1 MTTRPAGLSAFLTA
15 TFLLTFPA
23 AAQPAPTAR
32 ALSSAPAID
41 PANFDRAAKPCEDF
55 YQFANGAWL
64 TAHPIPADRSRYGGF
79 DELADR
85 NREVVKKILE
95 ETSQK
100 ADWPKGSPQQKVS
113 DFYATGMDAAAREK
127 AGAAPLAPIFA
138 TIAKLLTADDL
149 PAVLAELHL
158 SGANAGFGFRVAQD
172 ARNSTRYIGILSQG
186 GLGLPDRDYYLK
198 EDAKSKD
205 LREAYRAHVAKVLAL
220 VGDAPEM
227 AKAEADVVMGI
238 ETKLAQASITRVE
251 NRDPQKTYNKR
262 TVAALNAEAVGFD
275 FTRFLADMGASE
287 STEVNVRQPAFFKG
301 FAALT
306 RSAPAEEWRTYLR
319 WHAAR
324 TAAPLL
330 SKAFQDEDFAFNG
343 KKLNGTPQ
351 QEEPWR
357 RAQTATD
364 AALGEAVGPI
374 YVARAFSP
382 RAKERMKVLVENMR
396 AALKERIEALPWMS
410 AETKAQA
417 KRKLAA
423 FGVKIGYPDVWKD
436 YSALAISRDVPFAE
450 NVRRARIFETKRNL
464 AKLGKAIDRTEWG
477 MTPPTVN
484 AYYNAS
490 MNEIVF
496 PAGILQPPFFYE
508 EADDAVNYGGI
519 GVVIG
524 HEMSHGFD
532 DSGSQYDADG
542 NLKNWWTPED
552 RKAYEARTALIVKQ
566 FDSYKPLPDQSIN
579 GKLTLGENIGDLG
592 GIKIAYAALQRAR
605 AGKPKETIDGF
616 TPEQRFF
623 LSYATIWRSQYRD
636 ESMRVQLNTNPHSPG
651 KWRALGPPSNLPEFY
666 DAFGCAEGTPMR
678 RAEADRPSIW

>member
-1 MTTRPAGLSAFLTA
+1 MRFRTALVLSLSLTEIPL
-15 TFLLTFPA
+15 F
-23 AAQPAPTAR
+23 AQAP
-32 ALSSAPAID
+32 PKPKAID
-41 PANFDRAAKPCEDF
+41 PADFDKSAKPCEDF

-64 TAHPIPADRSRYGGF
+64 AAHPIPADRSRYGGF

-95 ETSQK
+95 ETSAK
-100 ADWPKGSPQQKVS
+100 KDWSKGSPEQKVS

-127 AGAAPLAPIFA
+127 AGAAPLAPTLA
-138 TIAKLLTADDL
+138 TIAKLKTADDL
-149 PAVLAELHL
+149 PAILAELHL
-158 SGANAGFGFRVAQD
+158 SGANAGFGFRVDQD
-172 ARNSTRYIGILSQG
+172 ARNSTRYIGIFNQG

-198 EDAKSKD
+198 DDAKSKD
-205 LREAYRAHVAKVLAL
+205 LREAYRAHVAKLL
-220 VGDAPEM
+220 EFVGDSPDA

-238 ETKLAQASITRVE
+238 ETSLAKASITRVE

-262 TVAALNAEAVGFD
+262 TLAALNAEAPGFD
-275 FTRFLADMGASE
+275 FAKFLADMGASA
-287 STEVNVRQPAFFKG
+287 STEVNVRQPAFFTG
-301 FAALT
+301 FAALA
-306 RSAPAEEWRTYLR
+306 RSVPPADWRTYLR

-324 TAAPLL
+324 TAAPFL
-330 SKAFQDEDFAFNG
+330 SKAFQEENFAFNG

-351 QEEPWR
+351 EEKPWR
-357 RAQTATD
+357 RVQAATD
-364 AALGEAVGPI
+364 TALGEAVGPM

-382 RAKERMKVLVENMR
+382 KAKERMRVLVENMR

-410 AETKAQA
+410 AETKAAAQ
-417 KRKLAA
+417 KKLAA
-423 FGVKIGYPDVWKD
+423 FGVKIGHPDAWKD
-436 YSALAISRDVPFAE
+436 YSALTISRDVPFAE
-450 NVRRARIFETKRNL
+450 NVRRARVFETKRNL
-464 AKLGKAIDRTEWG
+464 ARLGKPIDRAEWG

-484 AYYNAS
+484 AYYRS
-490 MNEIVF
+490 TLNEIVF

-508 EADDAVNYGGI
+508 DADDAVNYGGI

-552 RKAYEARTALIVKQ
+552 RKAYGARTALIVKQ
-566 FDSYKPLPDQSIN
+566 FDGYKPLPDQSIN

-592 GIKIAYAALQRAR
+592 GIKIAYAAMEKALV
-605 AGKPKETIDGF
+605 GKRREKIDGF

-636 ESMRVQLNTNPHSPG
+636 EAMRVQLNTNPHSPG
-651 KWRALGPPSNLPEFY
+651 HWRAIGPPSNLPEFY
-666 DAFGCAEGTPMR
+666 EAFGCAEGAPMR
-678 RAEADRPSIW
+678 RAEIDRPSIW

>member
-1 MTTRPAGLSAFLTA
+1 MAIHRAFA
-15 TFLLTFPA
+15 AALLTGALGANAQTAAPA
-23 AAQPAPTAR
+23 KPR
-32 ALSSAPAID
+32 ALD
-41 PANFDRAAKPCEDF
+41 PVNFDMSAKPCEDF
-55 YQFANGAWL
+55 YTHANGSWL
-64 TAHPIPADRSRYGGF
+64 KAHPIPADRASYGAF
-79 DELADR
+79 QELADR
-85 NREVVKKILE
+85 NRDVLKKILE
-95 ETSQK
+95 ETSAK
-100 ADWPKGSPQQKVS
+100 ADWPQGSAEQKVG
-113 DFYATGMDAAAREK
+113 DFYASGMDAAGREK
-127 AGAAPLAPIFA
+127 AGATPLAPA
-138 TIAKLLTADDL
+138 LKAIAKLQGPGDL
-149 PAVLAELHL
+149 AAVLAELHL
-158 SGANAGFGFRVAQD
+158 WGVNAGFGFRVAQD
-172 ARNSTRYIGILSQG
+172 ARDSTRYIGIFNQG

-198 EDAKSKD
+198 DDPKSKD
-205 LREAYRAHVAKVLAL
+205 LRAAYEVHVAKILELAGSAPDVAKTEAASILAL
-220 VGDAPEM
+220 
-227 AKAEADVVMGI
+227 

-262 TVAALNAEAVGFD
+262 TVAELNSEAPGFD
-275 FTRFLADMGASE
+275 FTRFLADLGA
-287 STEVNVRQPAFFKG
+287 TTAADVNVRQPGFFKA

-306 RSAPAEEWRTYLR
+306 GSVPPAEWRTYLR

-357 RAQTATD
+357 RVQAATD
-364 AALGEAVGPI
+364 FALGEAVGPI
-374 YVARAFSP
+374 YVARAFGP
-382 RAKERMKVLVENMR
+382 RAKERMKILVENMR
-396 AALKERIEALPWMS
+396 AALKERIDALPWMS
-410 AETKAQA
+410 QETKAQA
-417 KRKLAA
+417 QRKLAA

-436 YSALAISRDVPFAE
+436 YSALVISRSVPYAE

-496 PAGILQPPFFYE
+496 PAGILQSPFFSE
-508 EADDAVNYGGI
+508 DADDAVNYGGI

-542 NLKNWWTPED
+542 NLKNWWTAGD
-552 RKAYEARTALIVKQ
+552 RKAYEARTGLIVKQ
-566 FDSYKPLPDQSIN
+566 FDSYKPLPDLAIN

-592 GIKIAYAALQRAR
+592 GIKIAYAALQRAL
-605 AGKPKETIDGF
+605 AGKLQEKIDGF

-651 KWRALGPPSNLPEFY
+651 RWRAIGPPSNLPEFY
-666 DAFGCAEGTPMR
+666 DAFGCAEGAPMR

>member
-1 MTTRPAGLSAFLTA
+1 MRIRVALVL
-15 TFLLTFPA
+15 
-23 AAQPAPTAR
+23 
-32 ALSSAPAID
+32 ALSLAEISLFAQAPPAID
-41 PANFDRAAKPCEDF
+41 PANFDKAAKPCEDF

-64 TAHPIPADRSRYGGF
+64 AAHPIPADRSQYGGF
-79 DELADR
+79 EELRDR
-85 NREVVKKILE
+85 NREVVKKILD
-95 ETSQK
+95 ETSGK
-100 ADWPKGSPQQKVS
+100 TDWPKGSPQQKVS

-127 AGAAPLAPIFA
+127 AGAAPLAPAFA
-138 TIAKLLTADDL
+138 TSTKLKTADDL

-158 SGANAGFGFRVAQD
+158 AGANAGFGFRVAQD
-172 ARNSTRYIGILSQG
+172 ARNSTRYIGIFNQG

-205 LREAYRAHVAKVLAL
+205 LREAYRAHVAKILELA
-220 VGDAPEM
+220 GDPAEA
-227 AKAEADVVMGI
+227 AKAESDVVMAI
-238 ETKLAQASITRVE
+238 ETKLAQASNTRVE
-251 NRDPQKTYNKR
+251 NRDPQKTYNKK
-262 TVAALNAEAVGFD
+262 TLAALNAEAPGFD
-275 FTRFLADMGASE
+275 FAKFLADMGASA
-287 STEVNVRQPAFFKG
+287 SSEVNVRQPAFFTA
-301 FAALT
+301 FAALA
-306 RSAPAEEWRTYLR
+306 RSAPADEWRTYLR

-330 SKAFQDEDFAFNG
+330 SKAFQEEDFAFNA
-343 KKLNGTPQ
+343 KKLRGTPQ
-351 QEEPWR
+351 QEESWR
-357 RAQTATD
+357 RVQAATD

-382 RAKERMKVLVENMR
+382 RAKERMRVLVENMR
-396 AALKERIEALPWMS
+396 AALKERIDGLPWMS
-410 AETKAQA
+410 AETKAA
-417 KRKLAA
+417 ALRKLAA

-450 NVRRARIFETKRNL
+450 NVRRARVFETKRNL
-464 AKLGKAIDRTEWG
+464 AKLGKPIDRTEWG

-508 EADDAVNYGGI
+508 DADDAVNYGGI

-592 GIKIAYAALQRAR
+592 GIKIAYAALQKAL
-605 AGKPKETIDGF
+605 AGKPKEKIDGF
-616 TPEQRFF
+616 TPEKRFF

-636 ESMRVQLNTNPHSPG
+636 ESMRVQLNTDPHSPG

>member
-1 MTTRPAGLSAFLTA
+1 MKSGPSKLAGCAFAALVVTFAASAQTAAPAK
-15 TFLLTFPA
+15 P
-23 AAQPAPTAR
+23 R
-32 ALSSAPAID
+32 ALD
-41 PANFDRAAKPCEDF
+41 PANFDTSAKPCEDF

-64 TAHPIPADRSRYGGF
+64 AAHPIPADRSRYGGF
-79 DELADR
+79 DELSDR
-85 NREVVKKILE
+85 NRDVVKKILE
-95 ETSQK
+95 ETSEK
-100 ADWPKGSPQQKVS
+100 ADWPGGSPQQKVS
-113 DFYATGMDAAAREK
+113 DFYTTGMDAAAREK
-127 AGAAPLAPIFA
+127 AGAAPLAPTFA
-138 TIAKLLTADDL
+138 TIAKLKTADDL

-158 SGANAGFGFRVAQD
+158 SGVNAGFDFRVAQD
-172 ARNSTRYIGILSQG
+172 ARDSTRYIGILNQG

-198 EDAKSKD
+198 EDPKSKD

-220 VGDAPEM
+220 TGDAPEA
-227 AKAEADVVMGI
+227 AKAEADTVMAI
-238 ETKLAQASITRVE
+238 ETKLAQASLTRVE

-262 TVAALNAEAVGFD
+262 TVAALGAEAPGFA
-275 FTRFLADMGASE
+275 FAKFLAELGASA
-287 STEVNVRQPAFFKG
+287 STEVNVRQPSFFKG

-324 TAAPLL
+324 TAVPLL
-330 SKAFQDEDFAFNG
+330 SKAFQEEDFAFNG
-343 KKLNGTPQ
+343 KKLNGTLQ
-351 QEEPWR
+351 QEKPWR
-357 RAQTATD
+357 RVQAATD
-364 AALGEAVGPI
+364 MALGEAVGPM

-417 KRKLAA
+417 QRKLAA

-436 YSALAISRDVPFAE
+436 YSALAISRDVPYAE
-450 NVRRARIFETKRNL
+450 NVRRARVFETKRNL
-464 AKLGKAIDRTEWG
+464 AKLGKPIDRTEWG

-484 AYYNAS
+484 AYYNSS

-496 PAGILQPPFFYE
+496 PAGILQPPFFYDDG
-508 EADDAVNYGGI
+508 DDAVNYGGI

-566 FDSYKPLPDQSIN
+566 FEGYKPLPDQAIN

-592 GIKIAYAALQRAR
+592 GIKIAYAALQKAL
-605 AGKPKETIDGF
+605 AGKPKEKIDEF

-666 DAFGCAEGTPMR
+666 DAFSCAEGTPMR

>member
-1 MTTRPAGLSAFLTA
+1 
-15 TFLLTFPA
+15 
-23 AAQPAPTAR
+23 
-32 ALSSAPAID
+32 
-41 PANFDRAAKPCEDF
+41 
-55 YQFANGAWL
+55 
-64 TAHPIPADRSRYGGF
+64 
-79 DELADR
+79 
-85 NREVVKKILE
+85 
-95 ETSQK
+95 
-100 ADWPKGSPQQKVS
+100 
-113 DFYATGMDAAAREK
+113 MDAAAREK
-127 AGAAPLAPIFA
+127 AGAAPLAPAFA
-138 TIAKLLTADDL
+138 TIGKLKTPDDL

-158 SGANAGFGFRVAQD
+158 SGANAGFGFRVDQD
-172 ARNSTRYIGILSQG
+172 ARNATRYIGIFNQG
-186 GLGLPDRDYYLK
+186 CLGLPDRDYYLK
-198 EDAKSKD
+198 EDPKSKD
-205 LREAYRAHVAKVLAL
+205 LRDAYRAHVAKVLELA
-220 VGDAPEM
+220 GDS
-227 AKAEADVVMGI
+227 AETGKTGADAVMSI
-238 ETKLAQASITRVE
+238 ETSLAKASITRVE

-262 TVAALNAEAVGFD
+262 TLAALNAEAPGFD
-275 FTRFLADMGASE
+275 FAKFLADMGASE
-287 STEVNVRQPAFFKG
+287 STEVNVRQPGFFTG

-306 RSAPAEEWRTYLR
+306 RSVPPADWRTYLR

-357 RAQTATD
+357 RVQATTD
-364 AALGEAVGPI
+364 FALGEAVGPL

-382 RAKERMKVLVENMR
+382 RAKERMRVLVEYMR
-396 AALKERIEALPWMS
+396 AALKERIDALSWMS

-417 KRKLAA
+417 QRKLAA
-423 FGVKIGYPDVWKD
+423 FGVKIGYPDKWKD

-450 NVRRARIFETKRNL
+450 NVRGARVFETKRNL
-464 AKLGKAIDRTEWG
+464 AKLGKPIDRTEWG

-484 AYYNAS
+484 AYYRATL
-490 MNEIVF
+490 NEIVF
-496 PAGILQPPFFYE
+496 PAGILQPPFFHE
-508 EADDAVNYGGI
+508 DADDAVNYGGI

-542 NLKNWWTPED
+542 NLKNWWMPED

-566 FDSYKPLPDQSIN
+566 FDAYKPLPDQSIN

-592 GIKIAYAALQRAR
+592 GIKIAYAALQRAL
-605 AGKPKETIDGF
+605 AGKPKEKVDGF

-651 KWRALGPPSNLPEFY
+651 KWRAIGPPSNLPEFY
-666 DAFGCAEGTPMR
+666 DAFGCAEGMPMR
-678 RAEADRPSIW
+678 REEGERPSIW

>member
-1 MTTRPAGLSAFLTA
+1 MRF
-15 TFLLTFPA
+15 
-23 AAQPAPTAR
+23 PTALVLV
-32 ALSSAPAID
+32 LSFTEISLFAQTAAPAKSKAID
-41 PANFDRAAKPCEDF
+41 PANFDTSARACEDF

-64 TAHPIPADRSRYGGF
+64 AAHPIPADRSRYGSF
-79 DELADR
+79 DELSDR
-85 NREVVKKILE
+85 NRDVVKKILE
-95 ETSQK
+95 ETSAK

-127 AGAAPLAPIFA
+127 AGAAPLAPTFA
-138 TIAKLLTADDL
+138 MIAKIKGPDDL
-149 PAVLAELHL
+149 PAVLAELYL
-158 SGANAGFGFRVAQD
+158 SGVNAGFGFRVAQD
-172 ARNSTRYIGILSQG
+172 ARNSTRYIGILNQG

-198 EDAKSKD
+198 EDPKSKE
-205 LREAYRAHVAKVLAL
+205 LRESYRAHVARVLTL
-220 VGDAPEM
+220 VGDAPET
-227 AKAEADVVMGI
+227 AKAEADVVIGI
-238 ETKLAQASITRVE
+238 ETRLAQASLTRVE

-275 FTRFLADMGASE
+275 FARFLADLGASA
-287 STEVNVRQPAFFKG
+287 STEVNVRQPAFFTG
-301 FAALT
+301 FAALART
-306 RSAPAEEWRTYLR
+306 VPPADWRTYLR

-324 TAAPLL
+324 AAAPLL
-330 SKAFQDEDFAFNG
+330 SKTFQDEDFAFNG
-343 KKLNGTPQ
+343 KTLNGTPQ
-351 QEEPWR
+351 QEESWR
-357 RAQTATD
+357 RVQAATD

-410 AETKAQA
+410 AETKAAAQ
-417 KRKLAA
+417 RKLAA
-423 FGVKIGYPDVWKD
+423 FGVKIGYPDVWRD
-436 YSALAISRDVPFAE
+436 YSALVISRDAAYAE
-450 NVRRARIFETKRNL
+450 NARRARVFETKRNL
-464 AKLGKAIDRTEWG
+464 AKLGQPIDRTEWG

-484 AYYNAS
+484 AYYSAS

-508 EADDAVNYGGI
+508 DADDAVNYGGI

-552 RKAYEARTALIVKQ
+552 RKAYDARTALIVKQ
-566 FDSYKPLPDQSIN
+566 FDGYKPLPDQAIN

-592 GIKIAYAALQRAR
+592 GIKIAYAAMQKAL
-605 AGKPKETIDGF
+605 AGKPKEKIDGF

-651 KWRALGPPSNLPEFY
+651 HWRAIGPPSNLPEFY

-678 RAEADRPSIW
+678 RTEADRPSIW

>member
-1 MTTRPAGLSAFLTA
+1 MTTRPAALSTLLAA
-15 TFLLTFPA
+15 TFFLASVA
-23 AAQPAPTAR
+23 AAQPVPPAK
-32 ALSSAPAID
+32 APAID
-41 PANFDRAAKPCEDF
+41 PGNFDKAAKPCEDF

-64 TAHPIPADRSRYGGF
+64 AAHPIPADRSRYGGF

-85 NREVVKKILE
+85 NRDVVKKILE

-100 ADWPKGSPQQKVS
+100 ADWTKGSSQQKVS

-127 AGAAPLAPIFA
+127 AGAAPLAPTFV
-138 TIAKLLTADDL
+138 TIAKLRTADDL

-158 SGANAGFGFRVAQD
+158 AGVNAGFGFRVAQD
-172 ARNSTRYIGILSQG
+172 ARNSTRYIGIFNQG

-220 VGDAPEM
+220 VGDAPET

-262 TVAALNAEAVGFD
+262 TVAALNSEAVGFD
-275 FTRFLADMGASE
+275 FSRFLADLHASE
-287 STEVNVRQPAFFKG
+287 STEVNVRQPAFFTG
-301 FAALT
+301 FAALA
-306 RSAPAEEWRTYLR
+306 RSVPVEEWHTYLR

-343 KKLNGTPQ
+343 KKLNGTPE

-357 RAQTATD
+357 RVQAATD

-382 RAKERMKVLVENMR
+382 KAKERMKVLVENMR
-396 AALKERIEALPWMS
+396 TALKERIEALPWMS

-417 KRKLAA
+417 QRKLAA
-423 FGVKIGYPDVWKD
+423 FGVKIGYPDTWRD
-436 YSALAISRDVPFAE
+436 YSLLVISRDVPYAE

-464 AKLGKAIDRTEWG
+464 AKLGKPIDRTEWG

-484 AYYNAS
+484 AYYSAS

-496 PAGILQPPFFYE
+496 PAGILQPPFFFE
-508 EADDAVNYGGI
+508 DADDAVNYGGI

-542 NLKNWWTPED
+542 NLKNWWTPGD
-552 RKAYEARTALIVKQ
+552 RKAYDARTALIVKQ
-566 FDSYKPLPDQSIN
+566 FEGYKPLPDQSIN

-592 GIKIAYAALQRAR
+592 GIKIAYAALQKAL
-605 AGKPKETIDGF
+605 AGKPKEKVDGF

-651 KWRALGPPSNLPEFY
+651 RWRAIGPPSNLPEFY
-666 DAFGCAEGTPMR
+666 DAFGCTEGTPMR

>member
-1 MTTRPAGLSAFLTA
+1 MAIHRAFA
-15 TFLLTFPA
+15 AALLTGALGANAQTAAPA
-23 AAQPAPTAR
+23 KPR
-32 ALSSAPAID
+32 ALD
-41 PANFDRAAKPCEDF
+41 PVNFDMSAKPCEDF
-55 YQFANGAWL
+55 YTHANGSWL
-64 TAHPIPADRSRYGGF
+64 KAHPIPADRASYGAF
-79 DELADR
+79 QELADR
-85 NREVVKKILE
+85 NRDVLKKILE
-95 ETSQK
+95 ETSAK
-100 ADWPKGSPQQKVS
+100 ADWPQGSAEQKVG
-113 DFYATGMDAAAREK
+113 DFYASGMDAAGREK
-127 AGAAPLAPIFA
+127 AGATPLAPA
-138 TIAKLLTADDL
+138 LKAIAKLQGPGDL
-149 PAVLAELHL
+149 AAVLAELHL
-158 SGANAGFGFRVAQD
+158 WGVNAGFGFRVAQD
-172 ARNSTRYIGILSQG
+172 ARDSTRYIGIFNQG

-198 EDAKSKD
+198 DDPKSKD
-205 LREAYRAHVAKVLAL
+205 LRAAYEVHVAKILELAGSAPDVAKTEAASILAL
-220 VGDAPEM
+220 
-227 AKAEADVVMGI
+227 

-262 TVAALNAEAVGFD
+262 TVAELNSEAPGFD
-275 FTRFLADMGASE
+275 FTRFLADLGA
-287 STEVNVRQPAFFKG
+287 TTAADVNVRQPGFFKA

-306 RSAPAEEWRTYLR
+306 GSVPPAEWRTYLR

-357 RAQTATD
+357 RVQAATD
-364 AALGEAVGPI
+364 FALGEAVGPI
-374 YVARAFSP
+374 YVARAFGP
-382 RAKERMKVLVENMR
+382 RAKERMKILVENMR
-396 AALKERIEALPWMS
+396 AALKERIDALPWMS
-410 AETKAQA
+410 QETKAQA
-417 KRKLAA
+417 QRKLAA

-436 YSALAISRDVPFAE
+436 YSALVISRSVPYAE

-496 PAGILQPPFFYE
+496 PAGILQSPFFSE
-508 EADDAVNYGGI
+508 DADDAVNYGGI

-542 NLKNWWTPED
+542 NLKNWWTAGD
-552 RKAYEARTALIVKQ
+552 RKAYEARTGLIVKQ
-566 FDSYKPLPDQSIN
+566 FDSYKPLPDLAIN

-592 GIKIAYAALQRAR
+592 GIKIAYAALQRAL
-605 AGKPKETIDGF
+605 AGKLREKIDGF

-651 KWRALGPPSNLPEFY
+651 RWRAIGPPSNLPEFY
-666 DAFGCAEGTPMR
+666 DAFGCAEGAPMR

>member
-1 MTTRPAGLSAFLTA
+1 MTTRPAGLSALLAA
-15 TFLLTFPA
+15 TFLLAFPV
-23 AAQPAPTAR
+23 AAQPAPPAPP
-32 ALSSAPAID
+32 AKAPAID
-41 PANFDRAAKPCEDF
+41 PADFDKAAKPCEDF

-64 TAHPIPADRSRYGGF
+64 ASHPIPADRRRYGSF
-79 DELADR
+79 DALSDR
-85 NREVVKKILE
+85 NRDVVKKILD
-95 ETSQK
+95 ETSVK
-100 ADWPKGSPQQKVS
+100 AEWPKGSPQQKVS
-113 DFYATGMDAAAREK
+113 DFYATGMDGAAREK
-127 AGAAPLAPIFA
+127 AGATPLAPVFA
-138 TIAKLLTADDL
+138 TIAKLRTADDL

-172 ARNSTRYIGILSQG
+172 ARNSTRYIGIFNQG

-198 EDAKSKD
+198 DDAKSRD
-205 LREAYRAHVAKVLAL
+205 LRESYRAHIARVLKLA
-220 VGDAPEM
+220 GDAPET

-262 TVAALNAEAVGFD
+262 TLAALRTEAPGFD
-275 FTRFLADMGASE
+275 FTKFLADVGASA
-287 STEVNVRQPAFFKG
+287 SPEVNVRQPMFFTS
-301 FAALT
+301 FAALA
-306 RSAPAEEWRTYLR
+306 RSTPTAEWRTYLR
-319 WHAAR
+319 WHALRA
-324 TAAPLL
+324 AAPLL

-343 KKLNGTPQ
+343 KTLNGTPQ

-357 RAQTATD
+357 RVQAATD
-364 AALGEAVGPI
+364 MALGEAVGPI

-382 RAKERMKVLVENMR
+382 KAKERMRALVENMR
-396 AALKERIEALPWMS
+396 AALKERIEGLAWMS

-417 KRKLAA
+417 QRKLAA
-423 FGVKIGYPDVWKD
+423 FGVKIGYPDVWRD
-436 YSALAISRDVPFAE
+436 YSALVISRDVPYAE
-450 NVRRARIFETKRNL
+450 NVRRARVFETKRNL
-464 AKLGKAIDRTEWG
+464 AKLGKPVDRMEWN

-490 MNEIVF
+490 LNEIVF

-508 EADDAVNYGGI
+508 DADDAVNYGGI

-552 RKAYEARTALIVKQ
+552 RKAYDARTALIVKQ
-566 FDSYKPLPDQSIN
+566 FDGYKPLPDQSIN

-592 GIKIAYAALQRAR
+592 GIKIAYAAMQKSL
-605 AGKPKETIDGF
+605 AGKPKEKIDGF

-636 ESMRVQLNTNPHSPG
+636 ESMRVQLNTDPHSPG
-651 KWRALGPPSNLPEFY
+651 HWRAIGPPSNLPEFY

-678 RAEADRPSIW
+678 RAEAERPSIW

>member
-1 MTTRPAGLSAFLTA
+1 MTTRAVGLSGLSAFLTA
-15 TFLLTFPA
+15 TFFLAFPA
-23 AAQPAPTAR
+23 AAQPAPSAR
-32 ALSSAPAID
+32 VPAID
-41 PANFDRAAKPCEDF
+41 HANFDKAAKPCEDF

-64 TAHPIPADRSRYGGF
+64 AAHPIPVDRSRYGGF
-79 DELADR
+79 DELSDR
-85 NREVVKKILE
+85 NRDVVKKILE

-100 ADWPKGSPQQKVS
+100 ADWSKGSPQQKVS

-127 AGAAPLAPIFA
+127 AGATPLAPSFA
-138 TIAKLLTADDL
+138 TIAKLKTTDDL

-158 SGANAGFGFRVAQD
+158 SGVNAGFGFRVAQD
-172 ARNSTRYIGILSQG
+172 ARDSTRYIGILNQG

-198 EDAKSKD
+198 EDPKSKG

-220 VGDAPEM
+220 AGDAPET
-227 AKAEADVVMGI
+227 AKAEADIVLAL
-238 ETKLAQASITRVE
+238 ETKLAQASLTRVE

-262 TVAALNAEAVGFD
+262 TIGALNAEAPGFD
-275 FTRFLADMGASE
+275 FAKFLVGMDASA
-287 STEVNVRQPAFFKG
+287 STEVNVRQPAFFTG

-306 RSAPAEEWRTYLR
+306 RSASPAEWRAYLR

-330 SKAFQDEDFAFNG
+330 SKAFQEEDFAFNG

-357 RAQTATD
+357 RVQAATD

-382 RAKERMKVLVENMR
+382 GAKERMKVLVENMR
-396 AALKERIEALPWMS
+396 AALKERIEALSWMS

-417 KRKLAA
+417 QKKLAA

-436 YSALAISRDVPFAE
+436 YSLLVIARDIPYAE
-450 NVRRARIFETKRNL
+450 NVRRARVFETKRNL
-464 AKLGKAIDRTEWG
+464 AKLGKPIDRTEWG

-508 EADDAVNYGGI
+508 DADDAVNYGGI

-566 FDSYKPLPDQSIN
+566 FDGYKPLPDQSIN

-592 GIKIAYAALQRAR
+592 GIKIAYAALQKAL
-605 AGKPKETIDGF
+605 AGKQKEKIDGF

>member
-1 MTTRPAGLSAFLTA
+1 MKLRLGLALA
-15 TFLLTFPA
+15 ALAVTFPA
-23 AAQPAPTAR
+23 HAQTPTPAKV
-32 ALSSAPAID
+32 PAID
-41 PANFDRAAKPCEDF
+41 PANFDKAAKPCEDF

-64 TAHPIPADRSRYGGF
+64 AAHPIPADRSRYGGF
-79 DELADR
+79 DELSDR
-85 NREVVKKILE
+85 NRDVVRKILE
-95 ETSQK
+95 ETSGK

-127 AGAAPLAPIFA
+127 AGAAPLAPALA
-138 TIAKLLTADDL
+138 TIAKLRTADDL

-158 SGANAGFGFRVAQD
+158 WGVNAGFGFRVAQD
-172 ARNSTRYIGILSQG
+172 GKDSTRYIGIFNQG

-198 EDAKSKD
+198 DDSKSKD
-205 LREAYRAHVAKVLAL
+205 LRAAYEAHVAKILELTGSAPDVAKTETASIVAL
-220 VGDAPEM
+220 
-227 AKAEADVVMGI
+227 
-238 ETKLAQASITRVE
+238 ETKLARASITRVE

-262 TVAALNAEAVGFD
+262 TVAELNSEAPGFD
-275 FTRFLADMGASE
+275 FTRFLADLGATSAGD
-287 STEVNVRQPAFFKG
+287 VNVRQPGFFTS
-301 FAALT
+301 FADLA
-306 RSAPAEEWRTYLR
+306 RSVPPAEWRTYLR

-330 SKAFQDEDFAFNG
+330 SRAFQDEDFAFNG

-357 RAQTATD
+357 RVQATTD
-364 AALGEAVGPI
+364 QALGEAVGPI

-382 RAKERMKVLVENMR
+382 RAKERMKTLVENMR
-396 AALKERIEALPWMS
+396 AALRERIDALPWMS
-410 AETKAQA
+410 PGTKAQA
-417 KRKLAA
+417 QRKLAA
-423 FGVKIGYPDVWKD
+423 FGVKIGYPDVWRD
-436 YSALAISRDVPFAE
+436 YGALSISRSVPYAE

-464 AKLGKAIDRTEWG
+464 AKLGKPIDRTEWG

-484 AYYNAS
+484 AYYSAS

-496 PAGILQPPFFYE
+496 PAGILQPPFFSE
-508 EADDAVNYGGI
+508 DADDAVNYGGI

-542 NLKNWWTPED
+542 NLKNWWTAED
-552 RKAYEARTALIVKQ
+552 RKAYEARTGLIVKQ
-566 FDSYKPLPDQSIN
+566 FDSYKPLPDLAIN
-579 GKLTLGENIGDLG
+579 GKLTLGENIGDFG
-592 GIKIAYAALQRAR
+592 GIKIAYAALQKAL
-605 AGKPKETIDGF
+605 AGKPRDKIDGF

-636 ESMRVQLNTNPHSPG
+636 EAMRVQLNTNPHSPG
-651 KWRALGPPSNLPEFY
+651 HWRAIGPPSNLPEFY
-666 DAFGCAEGTPMR
+666 GAFGCAEGTPMR

>member
-1 MTTRPAGLSAFLTA
+1 MTTRPAGLSALLTA
-15 TFLLTFPA
+15 TFCLGLTV
-23 AAQPAPTAR
+23 AAQPAPPAPP
-32 ALSSAPAID
+32 AKAPAID
-41 PANFDRAAKPCEDF
+41 PADFDASAKPCEDF

-64 TAHPIPADRSRYGGF
+64 AAHPIPADRSRYGSF
-79 DELADR
+79 DALSDR
-85 NREVVKKILE
+85 NRDVVKKILD
-95 ETSQK
+95 ETSAR
-100 ADWPKGSPQQKVS
+100 ADWPKGSPEQKVS

-127 AGAAPLAPIFA
+127 AGAAPLAPTFS
-138 TIAKLLTADDL
+138 TIAKLKGANDL
-149 PAVLAELHL
+149 PAVLAELQL
-158 SGANAGFGFRVAQD
+158 SGVNAAFGFRVAQD
-172 ARNSTRYIGILSQG
+172 ARNSTRYIGVLNQG

-198 EDAKSKD
+198 DDAKSRD
-205 LREAYRAHVAKVLAL
+205 LRESYREHVAKLLAL
-220 VGDAPEM
+220 VGDAPDA
-227 AKAEADVVMGI
+227 AKAEAEVVMGI
-238 ETKLAQASITRVE
+238 ETKLAQVSITRVE
-251 NRDPQKTYNKR
+251 NRDPQKTYNKK
-262 TVAALNAEAVGFD
+262 TLTALNAEAPGFD
-275 FTRFLADMGASE
+275 FAKFLSDMGAS
-287 STEVNVRQPAFFKG
+287 SSSEVNVRQPGFFTG
-301 FAALT
+301 FAALA
-306 RSAPAEEWRTYLR
+306 RSVPPADWRTYLR

-357 RAQTATD
+357 RVQAATD

-382 RAKERMKVLVENMR
+382 KAKERMKVLVENMR
-396 AALKERIEALPWMS
+396 AALRERIDALPWMG

-417 KRKLAA
+417 QRKLTA
-423 FGVKIGYPDVWKD
+423 FAVKIGYPDVWRD
-436 YSALAISRDVPFAE
+436 YAALVIARDVPFAE
-450 NVRRARIFETKRNL
+450 NARRARVFETRRNL
-464 AKLGKAIDRTEWG
+464 AKLGMPIDRTEWG

-484 AYYNAS
+484 AYYNS
-490 MNEIVF
+490 SLNEIVF

-508 EADDAVNYGGI
+508 DADDAVNYGGI

-542 NLKNWWTPED
+542 NLKNWWTPDD
-552 RKAYEARTALIVKQ
+552 RRAYDARTALIVKQ
-566 FDSYKPLPDQSIN
+566 FEGYKPLPDQSIN

-592 GIKIAYAALQRAR
+592 GIKIALAALEKAL
-605 AGKPKETIDGF
+605 AGKEKEKIGGF
-616 TPEQRFF
+616 TPQQRFF

-666 DAFGCAEGTPMR
+666 DAFGCAEGSPMR
-678 RAEADRPSIW
+678 RTEAERPSIW